1 MKYNFDEII
10 QRKHT
15 DCLKYDNLK
24 EMFGT
29 EEVLPMWIADMDFRT
44 PDFIVDAIRNR
55 LSHELLGYSYICKR
69 WRPAIQSWVS
79 RRYGWE
85 IQTDEIGFVGGI
97 VPAISFAL
105 QCFTKAGD
113 KVMIQPPV
121 YHPYH
126 HVTHDLEREL
136 VFNPLKLVDGQLEI
150 PLAIVFVEIH
160 PKNLVS

>member
-1 MKYNFDEII
+1 MRYDFDEIV

-15 DCLKYDNLK
+15 DCLKYDNVK

-29 EEVLPMWIADMDFRT
+29 EEILPMWIADMDFRT

-85 IQTDEIGFVGGI
+85 IQTDEIGFV
-97 VPAISFAL
+97 VELFLLSLLLCSAL
-105 QCFTKAGD
+105 Q
-113 KVMIQPPV
+113 MS
-121 YHPYH
+121 
-126 HVTHDLEREL
+126 VTR
-136 VFNPLKLVDGQLEI
+136 
-150 PLAIVFVEIH
+150 
-160 PKNLVS
+160 

>member
-1 MKYNFDEII
+1 MKYNFDEIV

-29 EEVLPMWIADMDFRT
+29 EEVLPMWIADMDFKT

-69 WRPAIQSWVS
+69 WRPAIQNWVS
-79 RRYGWE
+79 RRYGWQIE
-85 IQTDEIGFVGGI
+85 TDEIGFVGGI

-113 KVMIQPPV
+113 
-121 YHPYH
+121 
-126 HVTHDLEREL
+126 
-136 VFNPLKLVDGQLEI
+136 
-150 PLAIVFVEIH
+150 
-160 PKNLVS
+160 